1 MPPSLFHRIM
11 ADVIQRDS
19 YFKQRR
25 DAAGRNS
32 FSPQQKLTSS
42 LRMLAYDLRR
52 LLDHSSCRGF
62 PGMIGSIDCMH
73 WEWKNCPTAW
83 AGQYTGYKKKPTI
96 VLEVVASYDTWI
108 WHAFFG
114 TPGSNNDINTLG
126 VSPLF
131 DEAVRGF
138 LPKVSYE
145 VNGTMY
151 NQCYYLAD
159 GIYPSWLHL

>member
-42 LRMLAYDLRR
+42 LRMLAYGCSADS
-52 LLDHSSCRGF
+52 LDEYCR
-62 PGMIGSIDCMH
+62 M
-73 WEWKNCPTAW
+73 
-83 AGQYTGYKKKPTI
+83 
-96 VLEVVASYDTWI
+96 
-108 WHAFFG
+108 
-114 TPGSNNDINTLG
+114 GSNNDINTLG